1 MGGSITGLSA
11 PDHHLCL
18 LPCLCGAEGL
28 GLGHFAATDGI
39 TLAAALQ
46 ATWDEEAQALFAAV
60 MSFWFGSRQISKMR
74 RGG

>member
-1 MGGSITGLSA
+1 MGGGVTDVGSS
-11 PDHHLCL
+11 DHHLCL
-18 LPCLCGAEGL
+18 LSGLCGGEGL
-28 GLGHFAATDGI
+28 GLRSLLQTDDV

-46 ATWDEEAQALFAAV
+46 ATWDEETQALFAAV